1 MLDFSRP
8 DTWVWLIS
16 VIAFSF
22 LLFRKQAPLLL
33 CVTLPVVFALKYDL
47 HTLIIAAGVSAV
59 LVAVVFGTFLTENRT
74 GKKSALL
81 TDEETGQAVAFQLR
95 IPFTLAA
102 LITFVL
108 NIALA
113 FLVLQ
118 FTDPN
123 TWFEQTEATPRATSL
138 LYIIASFISALCLF
152 TMFVSTHV
160 KPAATKDKV
169 LK

>member
-8 DTWVWLIS
+8 DAWLWLVS
-16 VIAFSF
+16 VIALSF

-33 CVTLPVVFALKYDL
+33 CLILPVVFAIKHDI
-47 HTLIIAAGVSAV
+47 HILIIAAGAGAA

-81 TDEETGQAVAFQLR
+81 ADDKTGHAVAFRFR

-108 NIALA
+108 NVALA
-113 FLVLQ
+113 LLVLQ

-123 TWFEQTEATPRATSL
+123 TWFEQNKTTVKAASICYL
-138 LYIIASFISALCLF
+138 IASFISALCLF
-152 TMFVSTHV
+152 TMFVSTTV
-160 KPAATKDKV
+160 KLSSTKGSASE
-169 LK
+169 